1 MQAPLSPRTAIQTFL
16 SALREP
22 TRLTVAV
29 SGGSDSTGLLFLI
42 GDALEC
48 APAGTSV
55 TAVTVDHRLR
65 PESAAEAE
73 AVGAL
78 CRELGIAHRTVAW
91 TGEKP
96 THGLPAAAREARYG
110 LLADAA
116 TAAGSH
122 IVLTGHTYDDQRE
135 TVAMRA
141 QRSASADDIGLM
153 GMSALT
159 LYDRRVWIAR
169 PLLDCRRADIRDEL
183 IRAHIGWIDDPSNE
197 DPRFERVRTRLA
209 LREAGDDAEP
219 GLSLDHRRQLAISA
233 ADLIGR
239 HAQAWG
245 NAVVLLEPAAL
256 AAPPETL
263 RRALEALLMILGG
276 RRHAPGRDPV
286 DRVMAFLDRGEP
298 GKLTVGRCL
307 LVRRS
312 EGLYLMREKRGILP
326 LSLPPQ
332 ASDIWDGRFRV
343 TNGTG
348 REIVVRAAGQASQPP
363 ALDALPPS
371 IARHAA
377 RILPEFVA
385 AMEPEPDESLIASI
399 GCELVLGGYD
409 RFLAEPDRPLADAV
423 ATLFGRARYL
433 TPPV

>member
-1 MQAPLSPRTAIQTFL
+1 MQASLSPKIAIETFL

-22 TRLTVAV
+22 ARLTVAV
-29 SGGSDSTGLLFLI
+29 SGGSDSTGLLFLVV
-42 GDALEC
+42 DALGS

-55 TAVTVDHRLR
+55 NAVTVDHRLR
-65 PESAAEAE
+65 PESTDEAK

-78 CRELGIAHRTVAW
+78 CRKLGIPHRTVDW
-91 TGEKP
+91 VGEKP
-96 THGLPAAAREARYG
+96 THGLPAAAREARYQ

-116 TAAGSH
+116 IATGSH
-122 IVLTGHTYDDQRE
+122 IVLTGHTRDDQRE

-141 QRSASADDIGLM
+141 QRSVSADDIGLT

-159 LYDRRVWIAR
+159 LYDRRVWIVR

-183 IRAHIGWIDDPSNE
+183 IHAGIGWIDDPSNE

-209 LREAGDDAEP
+209 LRDADEETNVA
-219 GLSLDHRRQLAISA
+219 LSSEHRRQLAISA
-233 ADLIGR
+233 ANLIGR
-239 HAQAWG
+239 YAKAWG
-245 NAVVLLEPAAL
+245 NAVAMLEPTAL
-256 AAPPETL
+256 AAPPATL
-263 RRALEALLMILGG
+263 RRALEALFMVLGG
-276 RRHAPGRDPV
+276 RRHAPGRESL
-286 DRVMAFLDRGEP
+286 DRVMAFLDKGEN

-307 LVRRS
+307 LIRRS
-312 EGLYLMREKRGILP
+312 EGLYLMRENRGILP
-326 LSLPPQ
+326 LSVGPK
-332 ASDIWDGRFRV
+332 ADGIWDGRFHIV
-343 TNGTG
+343 NGTG
-348 REIVVRAAGQASQPP
+348 QEITVRAAEQSSQPP
-363 ALDALPPS
+363 ALDALPAS

-385 AMEPEPDESLIASI
+385 VTEPEPDESLIASI

-423 ATLFGRARYL
+423 ATLFGRTPYL